1 MSLDSPRSVLISG
14 ETIEVV
20 PLTAV
25 KTGTILLLDDL
36 SGGLV
41 LHSGAVKTVILKAK
55 STNSGIVYVGGS
67 GVERPYTG
75 YGFELEAGDGI
86 NLDVNNFDAVYVMS
100 TISGYATVS
109 YIGVN

>member
-1 MSLDSPRSVLISG
+1 MSLDTSRSVLISG
-14 ETIEVV
+14 ETIEVAA
-20 PLTAV
+20 LTSV
-25 KTGTILLLDDL
+25 KTGAILDLDNL
-36 SGGLV
+36 SGGTV
-41 LHSGAVKTVILKAK
+41 LHSGTVKAVILKAK

-86 NLDVNNFDAVYVMS
+86 TLDVNNFDAVYVMS
-100 TISGYATVS
+100 SISGYGIVS